1 VAGVVGSFAVAAEE
15 VLPRL
20 AGLRLSESTV
30 QRATEAVG
38 REVEGLVTAGRTFGA
53 DRPWAWHKDAEG
65 LTCAYVSIDA
75 TGVPQQGPGG
85 AADDARM
92 ATVAMVDNPVPE
104 DPQRWAKPSGP
115 RPPSQAR
122 YLASLHGQARLG
134 EPRRRQAAQVGMDG
148 ARRWIGLSDGG
159 SGPEDWL
166 GTNFGRL
173 DAVILDFYHA
183 SESLRELAKAA
194 QGAGT
199 EGARACHRRWSH
211 RLKHEGGRVMLEEV
225 RGLTPPRGGS
235 AHQVWEATVTYFEDQ
250 AHRMGYPAY
259 RAEGWQ
265 IGSGPVESACRRV
278 VGQRLECAGMR
289 RGEPGSNGACYLRA
303 LFLSEKGQ
311 WDAFWAE
318 RRGAA

>member
-1 VAGVVGSFAVAAEE
+1 MAAEE

-20 AGLRLSESTV
+20 AGLTLSESTV

-38 REVEGLVTAGRTFGA
+38 RRVEGLVTAGRTFGA

-75 TGVPQQGPGG
+75 TGVPQQGRGG

-92 ATVAMVDNPVPE
+92 ATVAMVYNPVPE
-104 DPQRWAKPSGP
+104 DRGRWAKPSGP
-115 RPPSQAR
+115 RPPCQTR
-122 YLASLHGQARLG
+122 YLASLRGQAGLG
-134 EPRRRQAAQVGMDG
+134 EPLRRQAAQVGMDG

-159 SGPEDWL
+159 SGLEGWL

-183 SESLRELAKAA
+183 SEYLRELSKAVH
-194 QGAGT
+194 GAGT
-199 EGARACHRRWSH
+199 EAAQACHREWSH
-211 RLKHEGGRVMLEEV
+211 RLKHEGGQVMLDRL
-225 RGLTPPRGGS
+225 RGLTPPRSGP
-235 AHQVWEATVTYFEDQ
+235 AHEVWEATVTYFENQ
-250 AHRMGYPAY
+250 VHRMDYPAY
-259 RAEGWQ
+259 RAKGWQ
-265 IGSGPVESACRRV
+265 IGSGPVESACKRV
-278 VGQRLECAGMR
+278 VGQRLKCAGMR
-289 RGEPGSNGACYLRA
+289 WGEPGSDGVCHLRA

-318 RRGAA
+318 HRGAA